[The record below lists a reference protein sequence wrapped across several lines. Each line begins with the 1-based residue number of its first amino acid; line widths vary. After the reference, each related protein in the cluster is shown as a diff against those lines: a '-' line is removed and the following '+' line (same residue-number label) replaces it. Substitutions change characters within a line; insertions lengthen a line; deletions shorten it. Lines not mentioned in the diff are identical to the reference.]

1 MNLDRAIDEV
11 VALHV
16 TARDLYR
23 IYDTQPQVPTAAS
36 PVLPLDASRITGYL
50 VALVVLRSLA
60 TEIALKAISY
70 KRTQSYVRE
79 HNLLLLYDKLDDD
92 VRHVIEQVGSEFHI
106 ASVRDTLKAHK
117 DDYVNWRYLWEGG
130 DRAEPDL
137 VELDGV
143 IGVLLAV
150 LDGL

>member
-1 MNLDRAIDEV
+1 MNLDQAIDQV
-11 VALHV
+11 VALRV
-16 TARDLYR
+16 TARDLYAS
-23 IYDTQPQVPTAAS
+23 YDTQHQVPTAAR
-36 PVLPLDASRITGYL
+36 PVLPLDAPRITGYL

-70 KRTQSYVRE
+70 KRTQGIVRE
-79 HNLLLLYDKLDDD
+79 HDLLLLHDHLDDD
-92 VRHVIEQVGSEFHI
+92 IRHIIEQVGSEYGI

-117 DDYVNWRYLWEGG
+117 DDFVNWRYLWEGG

-143 IGVLLAV
+143 IGVLLEV
-150 LDGL
+150 FDRL

>member
-1 MNLDRAIDEV
+1 MNLDRAIDQV
-11 VALHV
+11 VALRV
-16 TARDLYR
+16 TARDLYAS
-23 IYDTQPQVPTAAS
+23 YDTQPQDPTGAS
-36 PVLPLDASRITGYL
+36 PVLPLDAPRSTGYL

-70 KRTQSYVRE
+70 KRTQAYLRE
-79 HNLLLLYDKLDDD
+79 HNLLLLHDDLDDD
-92 VRHVIEQVGSEFHI
+92 ARRIIEQVGSEHGI
-106 ASVRDTLKAHK
+106 ASVRDILTAHK
-117 DDYVNWRYLWEGG
+117 DDFVDWRYLGEGG

-150 LDGL
+150 FDRL